1 MLLLMLLQQYFSA
14 NEQCFSL
21 TINQHKQQYKP
32 NFSETNR
39 ASRDFG
45 YMHVLEG
52 MRYWLFDRLASL
64 IFSIK
69 QTCKCIIQ
77 KLKITSP
84 IPLTYLAIWFHPIEF
99 DFWKQK
105 GLNSLLYM
113 LSSFGHLLFLHKVSS
128 YIYNHNFMQLRQW
141 RYFT

>member
-21 TINQHKQQYKP
+21 TINQHKQQHKP

-52 MRYWLFDRLASL
+52 MRYWLVDRLASL
-64 IFSIK
+64 IISNK

-84 IPLTYLAIWFHPIEF
+84 IPLTYLAIRFHPIEDVRLKF
-99 DFWKQK
+99 TIIYAFIIWPPFVFAQ
-105 GLNSLLYM
+105 SQLL
-113 LSSFGHLLFLHKVSS
+113 
-128 YIYNHNFMQLRQW
+128 YIYNHNFMQLRQ
-141 RYFT
+141 

>member
-1 MLLLMLLQQYFSA
+1 MLLQQYFSA

-21 TINQHKQQYKP
+21 TINQHKQQHKP

-84 IPLTYLAIWFHPIEF
+84 IPLTYLAIRFHPIEDVWF
-99 DFWKQK
+99 LKAERLKFTIIYAFIIWPPFVFAQ
-105 GLNSLLYM
+105 SQLL
-113 LSSFGHLLFLHKVSS
+113 
-128 YIYNHNFMQLRQW
+128 YIYNHNFMQLRQ
-141 RYFT
+141 